1 MKEKIAL
8 VTGASSGIG
17 RDIAHELDKRGY
29 SLILCARR
37 EDRLLELKNQLKN
50 AQIITKDLNVVENC
64 IDLYNIVKDKN
75 ISVLINCAGFGDFGK
90 FCETNINKELSMID
104 VNVKAL
110 HILCKLFLKDFKEK
124 DEGYI
129 LNVASSAGLMPAGPY
144 MATYYATK
152 SYVTSLTLGIAQE
165 LKEENSHVY
174 VGALCP
180 GPVDTEFNA
189 VAGVKF
195 GIKSISSQKCANYAV
210 KKMFKRKTIIVPLT
224 IMKLSVF
231 GQRFVT
237 RKFAVK
243 IAAKM
248 QKKKQH

>member
-1 MKEKIAL
+1 MREKIAL
-8 VTGASSGIG
+8 ITGASSGIG
-17 RDIAHELDKRGY
+17 RDIARELDKRGY
-29 SLILCARR
+29 ELILCARR
-37 EDRLLELKNQLKN
+37 EDRLVELKKQLKN
-50 AQIITKDLNVVENC
+50 AQVITADLSSTENC
-64 IDLYNIVKDKN
+64 VELYNKVKDKDVN
-75 ISVLINCAGFGDFGK
+75 ILVNCAGFGDFGE
-90 FCETNINKELSMID
+90 FTQTDINKELSMID

-110 HILCKLFLKDFKEK
+110 HTLTKIFLKDFKEK
-124 DEGYI
+124 DEGRI

-152 SYVTSLTLGIAQE
+152 AYVTSLTMGISQE

-195 GIKSISSQKCANYAV
+195 NIKSISSQKCAEYAV
-210 KKMFKRKTIIVPLT
+210 KKMFKGKTIIVPLT

-231 GQRFVT
+231 AQRLVT
-237 RKFAVK
+237 KKFAVK
-243 IAAKM
+243 ICAKM
-248 QKKKQH
+248 QKKKQG